1 LLPDKGD
8 FEQGD
13 PRMNNETPVE
23 HYEFVV
29 PDDKHKERIDKF
41 LSHQLPDI
49 SRSQVKHLI
58 DEQWVRI
65 DGEPVKANHLVRP
78 GETISVLRPKVK
90 KSRLEP
96 ENIPLDIIFE
106 DNSLLVI
113 NKPAGMVVHPAYGNP
128 SGTLVNALLYHC
140 DSLAKRGGETRPGLV
155 HRLDKDTSG
164 LLVVAKT
171 DAVHTSLAQ
180 ELSDRKMTREYRAL
194 VWGELKRPEGKI
206 VAPLARHNKD
216 RTRMTIRQDG
226 KHAVTHYEVLE
237 SFELISFLKLNLE
250 TGRTHQI
257 RVHLASVG
265 HPVLGDA
272 VYGGRTKQLA
282 GLNHTRTQT
291 ARQLLAHTP
300 RQMLHAKTLSF
311 FHPVENRIMRFDS
324 DLPTDMKTILD
335 VLKKSV

>member
-1 LLPDKGD
+1 
-8 FEQGD
+8 
-13 PRMNNETPVE
+13 MNSEPSIE
-23 HYEFVV
+23 HYECTV
-29 PDDKHKERIDKF
+29 PTDKQKERIDKF
-41 LSHQLPDI
+41 LSQQLPDI

-58 DEQWVRI
+58 DEHYVRI

-78 GETISVLRPKVK
+78 GEIISVLRPKVK
-90 KSRLEP
+90 KRQLAA
-96 ENIPLDIIFE
+96 ENIPLDIIYE
-106 DNSLLVI
+106 DDSLLVI
-113 NKPAGMVVHPAYGNP
+113 NKQAGMVVHPAYGNP

-140 DSLAKRGGETRPGLV
+140 DSLARRGGETRPGLV

-171 DAVHTSLAQ
+171 DAVHAALAQ

-206 VAPLARHNKD
+206 VAPLARHIKD

-237 SFELISFLKLNLE
+237 SFELISLLKLTLE

-257 RVHLASVG
+257 RVHLSSVG

-311 FHPVENRIMRFDS
+311 FHPVETKMMRFDS
-324 DLPTDMKTILD
+324 DLPSDMNTILD
-335 VLKKSV
+335 DLGTSV